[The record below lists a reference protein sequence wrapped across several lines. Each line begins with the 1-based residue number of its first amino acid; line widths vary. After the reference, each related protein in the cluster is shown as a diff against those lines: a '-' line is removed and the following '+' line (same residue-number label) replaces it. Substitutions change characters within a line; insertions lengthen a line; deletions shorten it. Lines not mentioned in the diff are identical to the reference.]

1 MLTSTENPAIIN
13 LLYKALNNCSPP
25 IRLSGSVTAIACG
38 WDQGEGGIGAGSRC
52 RAQSRQAREELVV
65 ISRRSQQTGLG
76 PQSVAQQA
84 VAQQAVAQQAVAQQA
99 VAQQAVAVAQTAVA
113 LSLPKRLG
121 RSRFSIKANFWS
133 KPLHAGLRG
142 LAVAWLGLQMGQGL
156 AWSGSLAEAAPP
168 ASKTTLLTNAT
179 GNANANAI
187 GIGRQYPTLPQQPQE
202 IASLLSQV
210 EAALRAPT
218 TPAPLLPNLGHQQ
231 QVIYRVLA
239 RRKPLAK
246 AVLELLPARW
256 QRVAQR
262 QLEARRQF
270 LAMQAGR
277 ARPSLLPAWR
287 VQAPA
292 PATELLAYYHQA
304 AASTGIAWE
313 VLAAINLVE
322 SAMGRIDGVS
332 VANAHGPMQFLPST
346 WAEAGIGRGD
356 IRNPRDAIPA
366 AARYLVRRGGLKD
379 IRKALWGY
387 NNSDYYGRAVLIY
400 AALLREDPAA
410 YRGFYNWEVHLA
422 TSAGD
427 VWLPV
432 GYNQPQPISVTSYLR
447 RMPSSAPPP
456 GTSGF

>member
-1 MLTSTENPAIIN
+1 M
-13 LLYKALNNCSPP
+13 
-25 IRLSGSVTAIACG
+25 
-38 WDQGEGGIGAGSRC
+38 
-52 RAQSRQAREELVV
+52 
-65 ISRRSQQTGLG
+65 
-76 PQSVAQQA
+76 
-84 VAQQAVAQQAVAQQA
+84 
-99 VAQQAVAVAQTAVA
+99 A
-113 LSLPKRLG
+113 LSRPKRLG
-121 RSRFSIKANFWS
+121 KSQFSIKANFWS
-133 KPLHAGLRG
+133 KPLQAGLRG
-142 LAVAWLGLQMGQGL
+142 LAVAWLGLHIGQGL
-156 AWSGSLAEAAPP
+156 AWSGSLPP
-168 ASKTTLLTNAT
+168 NTNAS
-179 GNANANAI
+179 GN
-187 GIGRQYPTLPQQPQE
+187 GRQYPTLPQQPQE

-239 RRKPLAK
+239 RRKPLAN
-246 AVLELLPARW
+246 AVLELLPPRW

-277 ARPSLLPAWR
+277 AARPSLLPAWR

-356 IRNPRDAIPA
+356 IRNPGDAIPA

-400 AALLREDPAA
+400 AALLREDPTA

-427 VWLPV
+427 IWLPV
-432 GYNQPQPISVTSYLR
+432 GYSQPQPIPVTSYLR

>member
-1 MLTSTENPAIIN
+1 M
-13 LLYKALNNCSPP
+13 
-25 IRLSGSVTAIACG
+25 
-38 WDQGEGGIGAGSRC
+38 
-52 RAQSRQAREELVV
+52 AQQAV
-65 ISRRSQQTGLG
+65 SQQR
-76 PQSVAQQA
+76 VAQQA
-84 VAQQAVAQQAVAQQA
+84 VAQQAVSQQTLAQQTVAQQTVA
-99 VAQQAVAVAQTAVA
+99 QQTVAQQAVAVAHTAVA
-113 LSLPKRLG
+113 LSRPKRLG
-121 RSRFSIKANFWS
+121 RSKFSIKANFWS
-133 KPLHAGLRG
+133 KPLQAGLRG

-168 ASKTTLLTNAT
+168 PSKTTLPANAS
-179 GNANANAI
+179 GNANANANAS

-246 AVLELLPARW
+246 AVLELLPPRW

-304 AASTGIAWE
+304 AATTGIAWE

-432 GYNQPQPISVTSYLR
+432 GYSQPQPIPVTSYLR
-447 RMPSSAPPP
+447 RVPSSAPPP

>member
-1 MLTSTENPAIIN
+1 M
-13 LLYKALNNCSPP
+13 
-25 IRLSGSVTAIACG
+25 
-38 WDQGEGGIGAGSRC
+38 
-52 RAQSRQAREELVV
+52 V
-65 ISRRSQQTGLG
+65 ISRRSQQAGLG
-76 PQSVAQQA
+76 PQSVAQQAVSQQTLAQQRVAQQA
-84 VAQQAVAQQAVAQQA
+84 VAQQAVAQ
-99 VAQQAVAVAQTAVA
+99 TAVA
-113 LSLPKRLG
+113 LSRQKRLG
-121 RSRFSIKANFWS
+121 RSQFSIKANFWS
-133 KPLHAGLRG
+133 KPLQAGLRG

-156 AWSGSLAEAAPP
+156 AWSGSLAEAPP
-168 ASKTTLLTNAT
+168 PPSKTTLP
-179 GNANANAI
+179 ANASASASASAN
-187 GIGRQYPTLPQQPQE
+187 GRQYPTLPQQPQE

-210 EAALRAPT
+210 EAALRAPN

-246 AVLELLPARW
+246 AVLELLPPRW

-379 IRKALWGY
+379 IRRALWGY

-432 GYNQPQPISVTSYLR
+432 GYSQPQPIPVTSYLR
-447 RMPSSAPPP
+447 RVPSSAPPP

>member
-1 MLTSTENPAIIN
+1 M
-13 LLYKALNNCSPP
+13 
-25 IRLSGSVTAIACG
+25 
-38 WDQGEGGIGAGSRC
+38 
-52 RAQSRQAREELVV
+52 AQQAV
-65 ISRRSQQTGLG
+65 SQQTL
-76 PQSVAQQA
+76 AQQA
-84 VAQQAVAQQAVAQQA
+84 VAQQAVSQQTLAQQTVAQQTVA
-99 VAQQAVAVAQTAVA
+99 QQTVAQQAVAVAQTAVA
-113 LSLPKRLG
+113 LSWPKRLG
-121 RSRFSIKANFWS
+121 KSKFSIKANFWS
-133 KPLHAGLRG
+133 KPLQAGLRG

-168 ASKTTLLTNAT
+168 PSKTTLPAS
-179 GNANANAI
+179 GNANANAS

-246 AVLELLPARW
+246 AVLELLPPRW

-304 AASTGIAWE
+304 AATTGIAWE

-432 GYNQPQPISVTSYLR
+432 GYSQPQPIPVTSYLR
-447 RMPSSAPPP
+447 RVPSSAPPP

>member
-1 MLTSTENPAIIN
+1 
-13 LLYKALNNCSPP
+13 
-25 IRLSGSVTAIACG
+25 
-38 WDQGEGGIGAGSRC
+38 
-52 RAQSRQAREELVV
+52 LVV
-65 ISRRSQQTGLG
+65 ISRRSQQAGLG
-76 PQSVAQQA
+76 HQSVTQQA
-84 VAQQAVAQQAVAQQA
+84 VAQQAVAQQAVSQQA
-99 VAQQAVAVAQTAVA
+99 VALAQTAVA
-113 LSLPKRLG
+113 LSRPKRLG
-121 RSRFSIKANFWS
+121 RSQFSIKANFWS
-133 KPLHAGLRG
+133 KPLQAGLRG
-142 LAVAWLGLQMGQGL
+142 LAVAWLGLHIGQGL
-156 AWSGSLAEAAPP
+156 AWSGSLAQAAPP
-168 ASKTTLLTNAT
+168 PGKTTLPPNTNAS
-179 GNANANAI
+179 GNGNGI
-187 GIGRQYPTLPQQPQE
+187 GNGNGRQYPTLPQQPQE

-239 RRKPLAK
+239 RRKPLAN
-246 AVLELLPARW
+246 AVLELLPPRW

-356 IRNPRDAIPA
+356 IRNPGDAIPA

-400 AALLREDPAA
+400 AALLHEDPAA

-427 VWLPV
+427 IWLPV
-432 GYNQPQPISVTSYLR
+432 GYSQPQPIPVTSYLR

>member
-1 MLTSTENPAIIN
+1 MQSTI
-13 LLYKALNNCSPP
+13 KA
-25 IRLSGSVTAIACG
+25 
-38 WDQGEGGIGAGSRC
+38 GEGRVGGDLKAIPTGGAWPSVSCPASGF
-52 RAQSRQAREELVV
+52 QQAVA
-65 ISRRSQQTGLG
+65 
-76 PQSVAQQA
+76 PQRVAQQA
-84 VAQQAVAQQAVAQQA
+84 GAQQAVPQQA

-113 LSLPKRLG
+113 LSRPKRFG

-133 KPLHAGLRG
+133 KPLQAGLRG

-156 AWSGSLAEAAPP
+156 AWDGCLAEAAPLP
-168 ASKTTLLTNAT
+168 SKTTLPA
-179 GNANANAI
+179 NANANASGNGN

-202 IASLLSQV
+202 IAHLLSQV

-239 RRKPLAK
+239 RRKPLAT
-246 AVLELLPARW
+246 AVLELLPPRW

-432 GYNQPQPISVTSYLR
+432 GYSQPQPISVTSYLR

>member
-1 MLTSTENPAIIN
+1 M
-13 LLYKALNNCSPP
+13 
-25 IRLSGSVTAIACG
+25 
-38 WDQGEGGIGAGSRC
+38 
-52 RAQSRQAREELVV
+52 V
-65 ISRRSQQTGLG
+65 ISRRSQQAGLG
-76 PQSVAQQA
+76 HQSVARQA
-84 VAQQAVAQQAVAQQA
+84 VSQQTL
-99 VAQQAVAVAQTAVA
+99 AQQAVAVAQTAVA
-113 LSLPKRLG
+113 LSRQKRLG
-121 RSRFSIKANFWS
+121 KSQFSIKANFWS
-133 KPLHAGLRG
+133 KPLQAGLRG

-156 AWSGSLAEAAPP
+156 AWSGSLAEAPP
-168 ASKTTLLTNAT
+168 PPSKTTLPA
-179 GNANANAI
+179 NANANAN
-187 GIGRQYPTLPQQPQE
+187 GRQYPTLPQQPQE

-210 EAALRAPT
+210 EAALRAPN

-246 AVLELLPARW
+246 AVLELLPPRW

-304 AASTGIAWE
+304 AATTGIAWE

-410 YRGFYNWEVHLA
+410 YRGLYNWEVHLA
-422 TSAGD
+422 TSTGD

-432 GYNQPQPISVTSYLR
+432 GYSQPQPISVTSYLR
-447 RMPSSAPPP
+447 RMPSSAPPA

>member
-1 MLTSTENPAIIN
+1 
-13 LLYKALNNCSPP
+13 
-25 IRLSGSVTAIACG
+25 
-38 WDQGEGGIGAGSRC
+38 
-52 RAQSRQAREELVV
+52 
-65 ISRRSQQTGLG
+65 
-76 PQSVAQQA
+76 
-84 VAQQAVAQQAVAQQA
+84 
-99 VAQQAVAVAQTAVA
+99 VAQTAVA
-113 LSLPKRLG
+113 LSQPKRLG
-121 RSRFSIKANFWS
+121 RSQFSINPNFWS
-133 KPLHAGLRG
+133 KPLQAGLRG

-156 AWSGSLAEAAPP
+156 AWSGSLAEAPP
-168 ASKTTLLTNAT
+168 PPSKTTLP
-179 GNANANAI
+179 ANAN
-187 GIGRQYPTLPQQPQE
+187 GRQYPTLPQQPRE

-239 RRKPLAK
+239 RRKPLAT
-246 AVLELLPARW
+246 AVLELLPPRW

-304 AASTGIAWE
+304 ATSTGIAWE

-432 GYNQPQPISVTSYLR
+432 GYSQPKPIPVTSYLR

-456 GTSGF
+456 NISGY

>member
-1 MLTSTENPAIIN
+1 
-13 LLYKALNNCSPP
+13 
-25 IRLSGSVTAIACG
+25 
-38 WDQGEGGIGAGSRC
+38 
-52 RAQSRQAREELVV
+52 
-65 ISRRSQQTGLG
+65 
-76 PQSVAQQA
+76 
-84 VAQQAVAQQAVAQQA
+84 
-99 VAQQAVAVAQTAVA
+99 
-113 LSLPKRLG
+113 
-121 RSRFSIKANFWS
+121 
-133 KPLHAGLRG
+133 
-142 LAVAWLGLQMGQGL
+142 MGQGL
-156 AWSGSLAEAAPP
+156 AWSGSLPP
-168 ASKTTLLTNAT
+168 NTNA
-179 GNANANAI
+179 N

-210 EAALRAPT
+210 EAALRAPN

-239 RRKPLAK
+239 RRKPLAN
-246 AVLELLPARW
+246 AVLELLPTRW

-277 ARPSLLPAWR
+277 VRPSLLPAWR

-356 IRNPRDAIPA
+356 IRNPGDAIPA

-432 GYNQPQPISVTSYLR
+432 GYSLPQPIPVTSYLR

>member
-1 MLTSTENPAIIN
+1 M
-13 LLYKALNNCSPP
+13 
-25 IRLSGSVTAIACG
+25 
-38 WDQGEGGIGAGSRC
+38 
-52 RAQSRQAREELVV
+52 V
-65 ISRRSQQTGLG
+65 ISRRSQQAGLG
-76 PQSVAQQA
+76 PQSLAQQA
-84 VAQQAVAQQAVAQQA
+84 VALQAVAKQRVAQQTVA
-99 VAQQAVAVAQTAVA
+99 QQTLAQQAVAVAQ
-113 LSLPKRLG
+113 SRQKCLG
-121 RSRFSIKANFWS
+121 RSQFSIKPNFWS
-133 KPLHAGLRG
+133 KPLQAGLRG

-168 ASKTTLLTNAT
+168 PSKTTLP
-179 GNANANAI
+179 ANASASAS

-210 EAALRAPT
+210 EVALRAPT

-246 AVLELLPARW
+246 AVLELLPPRW
-256 QRVAQR
+256 QRVAQQ

-292 PATELLAYYHQA
+292 PATELLACYHQA
-304 AASTGIAWE
+304 AASTGIDWE

-400 AALLREDPAA
+400 AGLLREDPAS

-432 GYNQPQPISVTSYLR
+432 GYSQPQPIPVASYLR

>member
-1 MLTSTENPAIIN
+1 M
-13 LLYKALNNCSPP
+13 
-25 IRLSGSVTAIACG
+25 
-38 WDQGEGGIGAGSRC
+38 
-52 RAQSRQAREELVV
+52 V
-65 ISRRSQQTGLG
+65 ISRRSQQAGLG

-84 VAQQAVAQQAVAQQA
+84 VSQQTLAQQRVAQRAVAQQ
-99 VAQQAVAVAQTAVA
+99 AVAQTAVA
-113 LSLPKRLG
+113 LSRQKRLG
-121 RSRFSIKANFWS
+121 KSQFSIKANFWS
-133 KPLHAGLRG
+133 KPLQAGLRG
-142 LAVAWLGLQMGQGL
+142 LAVALLGLHMGQGL
-156 AWSGSLAEAAPP
+156 AWSGTLAEAAPT
-168 ASKTTLLTNAT
+168 ASKTTLT
-179 GNANANAI
+179 GNSNGNGSAS
-187 GIGRQYPTLPQQPQE
+187 GRQYPTLPQQPQE

-210 EAALRAPT
+210 EAALRAPN

-246 AVLELLPARW
+246 AVLELLPPRW

-304 AASTGIAWE
+304 GASTGIAWE

-366 AARYLVRRGGLKD
+366 AARYLVRRGGLRD

-387 NNSDYYGRAVLIY
+387 NNSDHYGRAVLIY
-400 AALLREDPAA
+400 AALLQEDPAA

-427 VWLPV
+427 IWLPV

-456 GTSGF
+456 GSSGS

>member
-1 MLTSTENPAIIN
+1 M
-13 LLYKALNNCSPP
+13 
-25 IRLSGSVTAIACG
+25 
-38 WDQGEGGIGAGSRC
+38 
-52 RAQSRQAREELVV
+52 
-65 ISRRSQQTGLG
+65 
-76 PQSVAQQA
+76 
-84 VAQQAVAQQAVAQQA
+84 
-99 VAQQAVAVAQTAVA
+99 AQTAVA
-113 LSLPKRLG
+113 LSQPKRLG
-121 RSRFSIKANFWS
+121 RSQFSINPNFWS
-133 KPLHAGLRG
+133 KPLQAGLRG

-156 AWSGSLAEAAPP
+156 AWSGSLAEAPP
-168 ASKTTLLTNAT
+168 PPSKTTLPA
-179 GNANANAI
+179 NANANASGN

-202 IASLLSQV
+202 IAHLLSQV

-239 RRKPLAK
+239 RRKPLAT
-246 AVLELLPARW
+246 AVLELLPPRW

-432 GYNQPQPISVTSYLR
+432 GYSQPQPIPVTSYLR
-447 RMPSSAPPP
+447 RVPSSAPSP